1 MPATNDPHELSPAEL
16 TWHRVSPRYVTVRV
30 LNRVVATVIWTAI
43 ASVPVLLALLG
54 VWAGGVQWWLWL
66 PPAVVL
72 VWGVVQ
78 LCLTPRRVRAIGYAQ
93 APTELWLRKG
103 LFFRTVT
110 VVPYGRMQYVEIS
123 TGPVLNAF
131 GLASLTLH
139 TASAS
144 TDAVLPGLP
153 REEADRLREQLTERG
168 EAHMVGL

>member
-1 MPATNDPHELSPAEL
+1 MPATTELSPPGL
-16 TWHRVSPRYVTVRV
+16 QWRRVSPKYLQVRLIGAVITTLVWAVVVSVPLV
-30 LNRVVATVIWTAI
+30 LN
-43 ASVPVLLALLG
+43 LLG
-54 VWAGGVQWWLWL
+54 TWEGSAPWWLWL
-66 PPAVVL
+66 PAGVVL
-72 VWGVVQ
+72 VWGVVN
-78 LCLTPRRVRAIGYAQ
+78 LFLVPRRVRAIGYAE

-110 VVPYGRMQYVEIS
+110 VVPYGRMQYVDIK

-168 EAHMVGL
+168 EEHMVGL

>member
-1 MPATNDPHELSPAEL
+1 MPATTELSPPGL
-16 TWHRVSPRYVTVRV
+16 QWRRVSPKYLQVRLIGAVITTLVWAVVVSVPLV
-30 LNRVVATVIWTAI
+30 LN
-43 ASVPVLLALLG
+43 LLG
-54 VWAGGVQWWLWL
+54 TWEGSAPWWLWL
-66 PPAVVL
+66 PAGVVL
-72 VWGVVQ
+72 VWGVVN
-78 LCLTPRRVRAIGYAQ
+78 LFLVSRRVRAIGYAE

-110 VVPYGRMQYVEIS
+110 VVPYGRMQYVDIK

-168 EAHMVGL
+168 EEHMVGL

>member
-1 MPATNDPHELSPAEL
+1 MPATTELGPPGLAWLQVSPA
-16 TWHRVSPRYVTVRV
+16 YVTVR
-30 LNRVVATVIWTAI
+30 LIGTAISTVVWTAVL
-43 ASVPVLLALLG
+43 AVPLLLG
-54 VWAGGVQWWLWL
+54 LFGVWGGPTPWWLWL
-66 PPAVVL
+66 PPAVAL
-72 VWGVVQ
+72 VWGAVNLLLV
-78 LCLTPRRVRAIGYAQ
+78 PRRVRAIGYAE

-110 VVPYGRMQYVEIS
+110 VVPYGRMQYVDIK

-131 GLASLTLH
+131 SLASVTLH

-168 EAHMVGL
+168 EEHMVGL

>member
-1 MPATNDPHELSPAEL
+1 MPATTELSPPGL
-16 TWHRVSPRYVTVRV
+16 QWRRVSPKYLQVRLIGAVITTLVWAVVVSVPLV
-30 LNRVVATVIWTAI
+30 LN
-43 ASVPVLLALLG
+43 LLG
-54 VWAGGVQWWLWL
+54 TWEGSAPWWLWL
-66 PPAVVL
+66 PVAVVL
-72 VWGVVQ
+72 AWGLVNLLLV
-78 LCLTPRRVRAIGYAQ
+78 PRRVRAIGYAQ
-93 APTELWLRKG
+93 EPTELWLRRG

-110 VVPYGRMQYVEIS
+110 VVPYGRMQYVDIK

-168 EAHMVGL
+168 EEHMVGL

>member
-1 MPATNDPHELSPAEL
+1 MPATTELSPPGL
-16 TWHRVSPRYVTVRV
+16 QWRHVSPKYLRVRLIGAV
-30 LNRVVATVIWTAI
+30 ITTLVWAVVV
-43 ASVPVLLALLG
+43 SVPLVLHLLG
-54 VWAGGVQWWLWL
+54 TWEGSAPWWLWL
-66 PPAVVL
+66 PAGVVL
-72 VWGVVQ
+72 VWGGVNLFLV
-78 LCLTPRRVRAIGYAQ
+78 PRRVRAIGYAE

-110 VVPYGRMQYVEIS
+110 VVPYGRMQYVDIK

-131 GLASLTLH
+131 GLASVTLH

-168 EAHMVGL
+168 EEHMVGL

>member
-1 MPATNDPHELSPAEL
+1 MPATTELSPPGL
-16 TWHRVSPRYVTVRV
+16 DWLRVSPQYVRV
-30 LNRVVATVIWTAI
+30 RLVTAVIATLVWAAI
-43 ASVPVLLALLG
+43 ACVPLALNLLDSEG
-54 VWAGGVQWWLWL
+54 ARVPWWLWL
-66 PPAVVL
+66 PAAVVL
-72 VWGVVQ
+72 VWGVVN
-78 LCLTPRRVRAIGYAQ
+78 LCLVPRRVRAIGYAE

-110 VVPYGRMQYVEIS
+110 VVPYGRMQYVDIK

-139 TASAS
+139 TASAG

-168 EAHMVGL
+168 EEHMVGL